1 MAHSQVRQN
10 FHKDC
15 EDAINKQVNLELFC
29 SYTYMCM
36 AHHFQRDDV
45 ALSGFIHY
53 FKHACDSERD
63 HAHLLMDYQ
72 NSRGGRIALKAI
84 EAPGRQEWDTPQEAM
99 QDALELEKRVNE
111 ARHMDVNLCDYLE
124 TNFLQE
130 QVTSIKEIADYVTN
144 LKRVGEGPS
153 CNVSTYDSLVKQKS
167 SGSDRKKCGKNEEH
181 PGRHKFHKEVEAA
194 LNEQIEIE
202 FKASFAYLSMA
213 CYYGKSQVALPG
225 CQGFFMKM
233 HEEEHE
239 HGIVFLN
246 YVLMRG
252 GQVQVPCIKPPDI
265 QDWKDISKTFL
276 TAVRLESQVKEKLEK
291 LVVLAEKHRDHQ
303 LVDFVSG
310 RFLEEHNKS
319 IQTLGRLLTRSKM
332 TNCDIGKHLF
342 DLHVYESFVNN
353 HKDNFMYKSEL
364 SEEELKRIYK

>member
-111 ARHMDVNLCDYLE
+111 SLLQLHSVASGHMDVNLCDYLE

-144 LKRVGEGPS
+144 LKRVGEGLGVVVFD
-153 CNVSTYDSLVKQKS
+153 NKLRQLTW
-167 SGSDRKKCGKNEEH
+167 
-181 PGRHKFHKEVEAA
+181 KF
-194 LNEQIEIE
+194 
-202 FKASFAYLSMA
+202 
-213 CYYGKSQVALPG
+213 
-225 CQGFFMKM
+225 
-233 HEEEHE
+233 
-239 HGIVFLN
+239 
-246 YVLMRG
+246 
-252 GQVQVPCIKPPDI
+252 
-265 QDWKDISKTFL
+265 
-276 TAVRLESQVKEKLEK
+276 
-291 LVVLAEKHRDHQ
+291 
-303 LVDFVSG
+303 
-310 RFLEEHNKS
+310 
-319 IQTLGRLLTRSKM
+319 
-332 TNCDIGKHLF
+332 
-342 DLHVYESFVNN
+342 
-353 HKDNFMYKSEL
+353 
-364 SEEELKRIYK
+364 

>member
-1 MAHSQVRQN
+1 MMAISLLSRRLFVWYWRHFFPQKSSL
-10 FHKDC
+10 
-15 EDAINKQVNLELFC
+15 INYHRKNIGPVMYKIN
-29 SYTYMCM
+29 
-36 AHHFQRDDV
+36 V
-45 ALSGFIHY
+45 AAFYKG
-53 FKHACDSERD
+53 
-63 HAHLLMDYQ
+63 
-72 NSRGGRIALKAI
+72 
-84 EAPGRQEWDTPQEAM
+84 
-99 QDALELEKRVNE
+99 V
-111 ARHMDVNLCDYLE
+111 
-124 TNFLQE
+124 
-130 QVTSIKEIADYVTN
+130 
-144 LKRVGEGPS
+144 GPS

-252 GQVQVPCIKPPDI
+252 GQVQVPCIGPPDI

-276 TAVRLESQVKEKLEK
+276 AAVRLESQVKEKLEE
-291 LVVLAEKHRDHQ
+291 LVELAEKHHDYQ
-303 LVDFVSG
+303 LVDLVSG
-310 RFLEEHNKS
+310 RFLEEQNKS